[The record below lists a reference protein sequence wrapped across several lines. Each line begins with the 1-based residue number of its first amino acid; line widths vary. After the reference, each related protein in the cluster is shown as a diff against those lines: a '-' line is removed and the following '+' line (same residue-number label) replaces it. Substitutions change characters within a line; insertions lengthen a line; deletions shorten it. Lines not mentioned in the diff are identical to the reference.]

1 MKKSKTNRKLD
12 GVLGGI
18 AEYCNV
24 DPTLLRLG
32 YFVFGCFYPGLALIM
47 YVGASIIMSNADN
60 NSDKD
65 ANSSKL
71 DNNEN
76 KE

>member
-32 YFVFGCFYPGLALIM
+32 YF
-47 YVGASIIMSNADN
+47 GASIIMSNAEN
-60 NSDKD
+60 NSETD
-65 ANSSKL
+65 NS
-71 DNNEN
+71 EN

>member
-1 MKKSKTNRKLD
+1 MKKSKTDKKLD

-24 DPTLLRLG
+24 DSTLLRLG
-32 YFVFGCFYPGLALIM
+32 YFVFGCFYTGLAIIM
-47 YVGASIIMSNADN
+47 YVGASIIMSNADS
-60 NSDKD
+60 NSET
-65 ANSSKL
+65 
-71 DNNEN
+71 DNTEN

>member
-1 MKKSKTNRKLD
+1 MKKSKTDKKLD
-12 GVLGGI
+12 GVLGSI

-24 DPTLLRLG
+24 DSRLLRLG
-32 YFVFGCFYPGLALIM
+32 YFVFVCFYTRLAIIM

-60 NSDKD
+60 DSNKD
-65 ANSSKL
+65 VNSSKL

>member
-1 MKKSKTNRKLD
+1 MKKSKTNKKLD

-18 AEYCNV
+18 AEYSNV

-60 NSDKD
+60 DSNEDV
-65 ANSSKL
+65 NSSKL

-76 KE
+76 KK

>member
-1 MKKSKTNRKLD
+1 MKKSKTNKKLD

-18 AEYCNV
+18 AEYSNV

-60 NSDKD
+60 DSNKD
-65 ANSSKL
+65 VNSSKL

>member
-1 MKKSKTNRKLD
+1 MKKSKTNKKLD

-18 AEYCNV
+18 AEYNNV

-32 YFVFGCFYPGLALIM
+32 YFVFGCFCPGLAFIM

-60 NSDKD
+60 NSKT
-65 ANSSKL
+65 
-71 DNNEN
+71 DNTEN

>member
-47 YVGASIIMSNADN
+47 YVGASIIMSNAEN
-60 NSDKD
+60 NSEQIILKIK
-65 ANSSKL
+65 NRKKKL
-71 DNNEN
+71 
-76 KE
+76 

>member
-1 MKKSKTNRKLD
+1 MKKSKTDKKLD

-18 AEYCNV
+18 SEYCNV
-24 DPTLLRLG
+24 DSTLLRLG
-32 YFVFGCFYPGLALIM
+32 YFVFGCFYTGLAIIM

-60 NSDKD
+60 DSNKD

>member
-1 MKKSKTNRKLD
+1 MKKSKTNKKLD

-18 AEYCNV
+18 AEYSNV

-32 YFVFGCFYPGLALIM
+32 YFVFGCFYPGLAIIM

-60 NSDKD
+60 DSNKD
-65 ANSSKL
+65 VNSSKL

>member
-1 MKKSKTNRKLD
+1 MKKSKTDKKLD

-24 DPTLLRLG
+24 DSTLLRLG
-32 YFVFGCFYPGLALIM
+32 YFVFGCFYTVLAIIM

-60 NSDKD
+60 DSNKD
-65 ANSSKL
+65 VNSSKL